1 MSAASGG
8 ANRCLESPSLPSKSS
23 SWKKP
28 FAYAT
33 IWHTCFVSSQPNT
46 IKQPRKICK

>member
-28 FAYAT
+28 LYQCHDVAHIYCIFAAK
-33 IWHTCFVSSQPNT
+33 NN
-46 IKQPRKICK
+46 